1 MTREK
6 MEGSNRKS
14 SESVES
20 WQGYSENMNIDV
32 IFIAYT
38 LNLLLSNKQ
47 VSTNNDLVTN
57 VYML

>member
-6 MEGSNRKS
+6 MEGGNRKS
-14 SESVES
+14 SESVER

-32 IFIAYT
+32 IFISYT

-57 VYML
+57 V

>member
-1 MTREK
+1 MTWEK
-6 MEGSNRKS
+6 MEGGNRKS
-14 SESVES
+14 SESVER

-32 IFIAYT
+32 IFISYT

-57 VYML
+57 V

>member
-1 MTREK
+1 
-6 MEGSNRKS
+6 MEASYRKS